1 MQIDGQNAVTPPSE
15 FTLFSISVDRIS
27 MPRLGCARWDTRL
40 QFKMDKKCDMLI
52 ANLMAMR

>member
-1 MQIDGQNAVTPPSE
+1 
-15 FTLFSISVDRIS
+15 